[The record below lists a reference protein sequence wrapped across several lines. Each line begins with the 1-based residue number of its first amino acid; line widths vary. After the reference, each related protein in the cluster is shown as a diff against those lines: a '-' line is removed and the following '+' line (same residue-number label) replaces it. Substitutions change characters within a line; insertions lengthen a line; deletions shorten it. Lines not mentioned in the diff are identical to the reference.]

1 LPKFFSMEQQKK
13 YTGLYWILFFLST
26 AAFILAIATRFEYL
40 TLLLPF
46 VCTFFVKAMDIM

>member
-1 LPKFFSMEQQKK
+1 MEQQKK